1 MEIPRIYFIRSEA
14 NNSGIQFDYA
24 ALSIVLNKKPVF

>member
-1 MEIPRIYFIRSEA
+1 MEIPRIYFIRSVA

-24 ALSIVLNKKPVF
+24 ALDIVLNKKPVF